1 MKEFAKFFAGVW
13 DSLDVPLFRPRP
25 YSMRV
30 VEGRDGFGNRLYA
43 IQIYS
48 PNFQVWKWFAADL
61 KDMEGSWLDSD
72 AGALMF
78 FSREDAQR
86 QLEVIRRELRE
97 ACCSPDASA
106 SLEVRQEMD
115 GMLCKVV
122 WR

>member
-1 MKEFAKFFAGVW
+1 MKMFGSFARFFAGAW

-48 PNFQVWKWFAADL
+48 PNFHTWKWF
-61 KDMEGSWLDSD
+61 SD
-72 AGALMF
+72 GALRGGPLWVDSGDGALLF
-78 FSREDAQR
+78 FSREDAQAR
-86 QLEVIRRELRE
+86 LEAVRRAFRE
-97 ACCSPDASA
+97 ESDEAAA
-106 SLEVRQEMD
+106 KE
-115 GMLCKVV
+115 CKVV